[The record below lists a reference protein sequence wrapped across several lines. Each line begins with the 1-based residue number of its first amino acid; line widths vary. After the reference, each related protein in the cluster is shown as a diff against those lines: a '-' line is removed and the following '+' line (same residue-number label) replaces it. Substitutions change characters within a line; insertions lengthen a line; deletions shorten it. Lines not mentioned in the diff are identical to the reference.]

1 MFPDAAVFRNT
12 HRFKKY
18 FIYFSG
24 SYVYTGLNLVAFIKN
39 ISKSDAPDNELL
51 ARYKKDGD
59 IRMLAELY
67 GRYMDLLFAVCLK
80 YLKDPEAA
88 KDAVMGIFEEL
99 ISKLMKHEVGN
110 FKGWLYTVARN
121 YCLMQL
127 RSKKRIVAL
136 ADDDLMQSTEI
147 LHLNGVFDKEENL
160 MRLEECLE
168 TLSPDQKQT
177 VQLFY
182 LKEKSYK
189 EIAGITN
196 TEWNQVR
203 SLIQNARRNLKNCME
218 KKHIDD

>member
-1 MFPDAAVFRNT
+1 
-12 HRFKKY
+12 
-18 FIYFSG
+18 
-24 SYVYTGLNLVAFIKN
+24 VAFIKN

-59 IRMLAELY
+59 IRILAELY
-67 GRYMDLLFAVCLK
+67 GRYMDLLLAVCLK
-80 YLKDPEAA
+80 YLKEPEAA

-127 RSKKRIVAL
+127 RSKKRIVDL
-136 ADDDLMQSTEI
+136 ADDDLMQSTEN

-160 MRLEECLE
+160 MQLEKCLE

-203 SLIQNARRNLKNCME
+203 SLIQNARRNLKICME
-218 KKHIDD
+218 KKHNDD